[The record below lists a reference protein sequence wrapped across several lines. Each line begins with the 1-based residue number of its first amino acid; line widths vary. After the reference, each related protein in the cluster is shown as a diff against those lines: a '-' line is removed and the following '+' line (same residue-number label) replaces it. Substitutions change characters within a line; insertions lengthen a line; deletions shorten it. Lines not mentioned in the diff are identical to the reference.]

1 MEHDTDV
8 QEWTEDAAT
17 CPTLQRRQ
25 ARLALGWHGVARC
38 WLVGPRTVADVQA
51 MAALDLVPVLERW
64 LRWWHGRG
72 MAEQDPYFR
81 CHGCRRIVT
90 WKAIAQGGCTCKLSN
105 KLSPAA
111 LRWDERVRLLVLPF
125 WCVR

>member
-1 MEHDTDV
+1 MDETIEV
-8 QEWTEDAAT
+8 PEWTQAPDRAAA
-17 CPTLQRRQ
+17 PQ
-25 ARLALGWHGVARC
+25 LGPLGRARC

-72 MAEQDPYFR
+72 TATQDPYFR

-90 WKAIAQGGCTCKLSN
+90 WVAIRQGGCTCQLSN

-111 LRWDERVRLLVLPF
+111 LRWHERVRLVVMPW